1 MAQANVLENEKATE
15 VVESQLV
22 APTDQ
27 TCDKCGST
35 VRAAYVAGKGETML
49 YFCGHHIRRFADN
62 LKEQGFMIAPEDI
75 SYEAGNVASDN
86 IPA

>member
-1 MAQANVLENEKATE
+1 MVQAEVLENEEAK
-15 VVESQLV
+15 VEASTISV
-22 APTDQ
+22 PTDQ

-35 VRAAYVAGKGETML
+35 VRAFYAAGKGDIVL

-62 LKEQGFMIAPEDI
+62 LKEQGFSISPEDI

-86 IPA
+86 VSA